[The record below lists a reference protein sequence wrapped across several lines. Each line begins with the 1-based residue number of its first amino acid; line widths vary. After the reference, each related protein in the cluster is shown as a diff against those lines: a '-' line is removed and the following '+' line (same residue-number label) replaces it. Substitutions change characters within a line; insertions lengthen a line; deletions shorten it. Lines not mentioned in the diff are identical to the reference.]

1 MMMMIVSD
9 EMDPIVWTR
18 ILNLQPLW
26 RDVRASKQF
35 SLKKQRGGGLEKDKD
50 NLEIRRMIVVMK
62 RRKRTKTKTKT
73 KTGRC
78 KGK

>member
-1 MMMMIVSD
+1 MTPLFRYVLSAFKMMMIVSV

-35 SLKKQRGGGLEKDKD
+35 SREKQREEED
-50 NLEIRRMIVVMK
+50 
-62 RRKRTKTKTKT
+62 
-73 KTGRC
+73 
-78 KGK
+78 